1 MSSISQIGPIPKKW
15 VIFCY
20 VPEDEIKGGI
30 LGWNPYYGD
39 GGEEGFIMACDTCTL
54 DFVCTDDK
62 LLCARAVVV

>member
-39 GGEEGFIMACDTCTL
+39 GGE
-54 DFVCTDDK
+54 
-62 LLCARAVVV
+62 